1 MNELINIL
9 GLHKENILTSSQ
21 EKMNL
26 EYLNMYNW
34 TNDLPQGSKLI
45 FENILDNLKDKKSKI
60 LEIGTFVGTSI
71 IHMLNY
77 LPNSIAFTI
86 DRWKNYDESFDN
98 KNHYKLNHIEENN
111 TENIYYNNIK
121 ISNLSSRITTLKGD
135 SANMLLYLII
145 NNHFFDFIYVD
156 ASHKAFDCYSD
167 LFLSWK
173 LLNKNG
179 ILGIDDYLY
188 KINENDNLDR
198 PYEAVNH
205 FLEKYKDEYE
215 ILNKNYRVFIKKIV

>member
-1 MNELINIL
+1 
-9 GLHKENILTSSQ
+9 
-21 EKMNL
+21 
-26 EYLNMYNW
+26 MYNW
-34 TNDLPQGSKLI
+34 TNNIPEGSKII
-45 FENILDNLKDKKSKI
+45 FENILDHFKNRKSKI

-77 LPNSIAFTI
+77 LPEAIGFTI
-86 DRWKNYDESFDN
+86 DKWKNYNESFQN
-98 KNHYKLNHIEENN
+98 KNINLLNNIEQNN
-111 TENIYYNNIK
+111 TENIYFNNISL
-121 ISNLSSRITTLKGD
+121 SNLSTRITTLKGD
-135 SANMLLYLII
+135 STDMLLFLIN

-167 LFLSWK
+167 MVLSWK

-198 PYEAVNH
+198 PHEAVNH

-215 ILNKNYRVFIKKIV
+215 LINKNYRVFIKKIV